1 MREHADLADIQRL
14 LPSAES
20 KDRAL
25 FAHVLLCRE
34 CRNRALDIL
43 KVPRPPSAMEEID
56 EQLSRI
62 EAVFTLFLD
71 LEEER

>member
-1 MREHADLADIQRL
+1 MREHVEVSDIQRL
-14 LPSAES
+14 LPVAES

-25 FAHVLLCRE
+25 VAHDLLCRE

-56 EQLSRI
+56 EQLGRI

-71 LEEER
+71 LEGEP